1 MWIATKIMIRVCQ
14 RFLVAS
20 SLACILSG
28 CSIVVFEDGPE
39 CPALK
44 NCQETTMPLS
54 EIPDDSTTLT
64 ADAQK
69 SDQNQSLATQS
80 GEGQS
85 VSKSTETT
93 PLIDGY
99 VTYFAYDSAEIES
112 QALDDLKAIAGFLLN
127 KPEVMLIIE
136 GHCDERGSRDYN
148 LALGDRRAVGVREV
162 LTANGI
168 DKNRVKTVS
177 YGKERPILSGS
188 TPEAW
193 AQNRRAVIRQEVR

>member
-1 MWIATKIMIRVCQ
+1 
-14 RFLVAS
+14 
-20 SLACILSG
+20 
-28 CSIVVFEDGPE
+28 
-39 CPALK
+39 
-44 NCQETTMPLS
+44 MPLS
-54 EIPDDSTTLT
+54 EIPDDSITLT

-69 SDQNQSLATQS
+69 PDQNQSLATQA
-80 GEGQS
+80 GESQS
-85 VSKSTETT
+85 VSKSRESP

-148 LALGDRRAVGVREV
+148 LALGDRRAVGVSDV
-162 LTANGI
+162 LTASGI

-177 YGKERPILSGS
+177 YGKERPITSGS
-188 TPEAW
+188 TPESW
-193 AQNRRAVIRQEVR
+193 ARNRRAVIRQEVR